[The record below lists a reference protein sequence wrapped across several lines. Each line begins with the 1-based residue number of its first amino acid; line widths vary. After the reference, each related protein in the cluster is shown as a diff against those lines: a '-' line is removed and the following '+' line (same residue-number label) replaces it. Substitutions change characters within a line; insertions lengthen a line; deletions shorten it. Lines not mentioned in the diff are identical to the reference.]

1 LKIENLH
8 TVRVIDPIKISYKNI
23 TAAKGRSF
31 LTMLG
36 IIIGVSSVIIVM
48 AIGASAQGLI
58 LDQVKSIG
66 SNLVGIL
73 PGASEEKGPPAT
85 LFGTIIT
92 TLKYEDLQ
100 AILKKSNAPD
110 VTNASGYVTGSAIAK
125 RQENSFAVS
134 FQGVSSDLPNVENIK
149 VAEGRFFLPEEE
161 TDLSRAAVLGADR
174 VKDFFPNENPIG
186 KTLTIKDLNF
196 TVVGVLEKK
205 GSSGF
210 SNTDQAI
217 FIPLWTAQKQLL
229 GIDYLNFIR
238 AKVGNADNLDQAV
251 SDIRATLRSRH
262 NIKDPSDDDFTVR
275 DTQQALSML
284 TDITNVL
291 KYFLTSIAA
300 ISLLVG
306 GVGIMN
312 IMLIA
317 VNQRIREIGLR
328 KAVGARNMHIIW
340 QFLIEAVAITL
351 AGGIL
356 GIMLGI
362 FVAYLAAVIIRA
374 LGNNWDFIIT
384 WQSVAVATAVAIFVG
399 IIFGMYPARKAAK
412 VSPME
417 ALRYE

>member
-1 LKIENLH
+1 M
-8 TVRVIDPIKISYKNI
+8 
-23 TAAKGRSF
+23 AAKWRSF
-31 LTMLG
+31 LTVLG
-36 IIIGVSSVIIVM
+36 IIIGVASVIIVM

-58 LDQVKSIG
+58 LDQVKGIG

-85 LFGTIIT
+85 IFGTIIT
-92 TLKYEDLQ
+92 TLKYKDLQ
-100 AILKKSNAPD
+100 AILKKGNVPD
-110 VTNASGYVTGSAIAK
+110 VTNISGYVTGSATAK
-125 RQENSFAVS
+125 YQENNFSVT

-149 VAEGRFFLPEEE
+149 VAEGRFFMPEEE
-161 TDLSRAAVLGADR
+161 TDLARVAVLGADR
-174 VKDFFPNENPIG
+174 VKDFFPNVDPIG

-196 TVVGVLEKK
+196 TVVGVLQKK
-205 GSSGF
+205 GSSSF
-210 SNTDQAI
+210 SNTDQNI
-217 FIPLWTAQKQLL
+217 FVPLFTAQKLLL

-238 AKVGNADNLDQAV
+238 AKVGSPANLSQAV
-251 SDIRATLRSRH
+251 ADIKTTLRQNH

-275 DTQQALSML
+275 DTAQALSTL
-284 TDITNVL
+284 TSITNVL

-306 GVGIMN
+306 GVGVMN

-328 KAVGARNMHIIW
+328 KAVGARNVHIIW

-351 AGGIL
+351 VGGIF
-356 GIMLGI
+356 GIIFGI
-362 FVAYLAAVIIRA
+362 LIAYLAAVIIRA
-374 LGNNWDFIIT
+374 LGNNWQFIIT
-384 WQSVAVATAVAIFVG
+384 LQSIIVATSVTFLVG
-399 IIFGMYPARKAAK
+399 VVFGLYPARKASH

>member
-1 LKIENLH
+1 MLLIN
-8 TVRVIDPIKISYKNI
+8 PIKISYKNL

-31 LTMLG
+31 LTILG
-36 IIIGVSSVIIVM
+36 IIIGVGAVIIVM

-58 LDQVKSIG
+58 LDQVTSIG

-85 LFGTIIT
+85 VFGTIIT
-92 TLKYEDLQ
+92 TLKYDDLQ
-100 AILKKSNAPD
+100 AILKKSNVPD
-110 VTNASGYVTGSAIAK
+110 VTNACGYVTGSATAK
-125 RQENSFAVS
+125 YQDNNFTVT

-149 VAEGRFFLPEEE
+149 VSEGRFFVPEEE
-161 TDLSRAAVLGADR
+161 TNLARVAVIGADR
-174 VKDFFPNENPIG
+174 VNDFFPNIDPVG

-205 GSSGF
+205 GASAF
-210 SNTDQAI
+210 SNTDQTI
-217 FIPLWTAQKQLL
+217 YVPLITAQKLLL

-238 AKVGNADNLDQAV
+238 AKVNNMGNLERAIADIKV
-251 SDIRATLRSRH
+251 TLRHDH
-262 NIKDPSDDDFTVR
+262 NIKDPADDDFTVR
-275 DTQQALSML
+275 STEQALTTL
-284 TDITNVL
+284 TSITDVL
-291 KYFLTSIAA
+291 KYFLASIAA

-328 KAVGARNMHIIW
+328 KAVGARNSNIIA
-340 QFLIEAVAITL
+340 QFLVESVFITL
-351 AGGIL
+351 AGGIF
-356 GIMLGI
+356 GIIFGI
-362 FVAYLAAVIIRA
+362 LISYLASIIITR
-374 LGNNWDFIIT
+374 LGYNWQFIIT
-384 WQSVAVATAVAIFVG
+384 WQSVALAAGVTILIG
-399 IIFGMYPARKAAK
+399 LIFGMYPARRASR